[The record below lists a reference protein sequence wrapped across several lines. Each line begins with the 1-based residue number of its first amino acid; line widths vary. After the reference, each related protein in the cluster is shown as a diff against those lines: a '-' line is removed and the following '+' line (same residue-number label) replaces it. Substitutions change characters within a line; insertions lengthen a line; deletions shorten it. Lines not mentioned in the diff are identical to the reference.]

1 MTSMQEER
9 GRDLMCTVVRSKRW
23 DTMSEMEIRRWCSE
37 WAVTNCAEVELNA
50 LASYPLVLL

>member
-1 MTSMQEER
+1 
-9 GRDLMCTVVRSKRW
+9 MCTVVRSKRW